1 MLKNSQ
7 WARYDRT
14 EILLRSLLTALCAM
28 GGSATN
34 ALAEILPRD
43 GTFAGVYHR
52 DLWGVGRFDFF
63 LVNPRLHEQ
72 LKAFE
77 GKNISLE
84 VKNAEQPINPGP
96 GIIQE
101 IGEIRERPD
110 SPLEI
115 KLTPNYRR
123 SLDDGL
129 VEIVC
134 YLRNRES
141 KPLCASFGGFAF
153 FSPRKVNEPDKP
165 SPFMPVYT
173 RRQMSITSDEGNR
186 SLHGCFAK
194 HQIWNGRPNLEH
206 GHQVQLNP
214 GEQAPFIARI
224 RLSPG
229 EYEVQVDGISEIDG
243 KRLKPTR
250 AWFRL
255 DIPDKL
261 PVGPEPEP
269 RDLPEADLQLVDV
282 EYLSPTQFAERASLS
297 FTIRAAPGAKRSL
310 VACTRGQEP
319 LLAGLM
325 HAFDGD
331 GKELPLEVYPG
342 DDCTNR
348 GEAWQLTPVTR
359 RGIST
364 TVSFKCPHGQPKS
377 FKLEIV
383 TERGLAEFSIEP

>member
-1 MLKNSQ
+1 MIISVQ
-7 WARYDRT
+7 AMRSDRPGLLFA
-14 EILLRSLLTALCAM
+14 ILSMTLCSL
-28 GGSATN
+28 GGATTN
-34 ALAEILPRD
+34 ARAEILPRD
-43 GTFAGVYHR
+43 GTFEGVYRR
-52 DLWGVGRFDFF
+52 DRWGVGRFAFF

-101 IGEIRERPD
+101 IGEIRKLPD

-115 KLTPNYRR
+115 NFKPNYRR

-129 VEIVC
+129 VEVVC
-134 YLRNRES
+134 YLRNRENN
-141 KPLCASFGGFAF
+141 PLCASIDGISV
-153 FSPRKVNEPDKP
+153 FSPREVDGPDKP
-165 SPFMPVYT
+165 DFFFPVYS
-173 RRQMSITSDEGNR
+173 RRQMSATNGEGVQWLNGHFVM
-186 SLHGCFAK
+186 L
-194 HQIWNGRPNLEH
+194 QVWNGRPNLER
-206 GHQVQLNP
+206 GRQVQLNP
-214 GEQAPFIARI
+214 GEEAPYIARI
-224 RLSPG
+224 RLAPG
-229 EYEVQVDGISEIDG
+229 QYEVRVKGISEIDG
-243 KRLKPTR
+243 KWLKPTLV
-250 AWFRL
+250 WFRL
-255 DIPDKL
+255 NVPDKS
-261 PVGPEPEP
+261 PVAPEHKPP
-269 RDLPEADLQLVDV
+269 DLPETDLQLVDV
-282 EYLSPTQFAERASLS
+282 EYLPPTQFAERDSLS
-297 FTIRAAPGAKRSL
+297 FTIRAARGAKRSL

-364 TVSFKCPHGQPKS
+364 TVSFKCPQGQPES

-383 TERGLAEFSIEP
+383 TERGLAEFSIQP

>member
-1 MLKNSQ
+1 
-7 WARYDRT
+7 
-14 EILLRSLLTALCAM
+14 
-28 GGSATN
+28 
-34 ALAEILPRD
+34 
-43 GTFAGVYHR
+43 
-52 DLWGVGRFDFF
+52 
-63 LVNPRLHEQ
+63 
-72 LKAFE
+72 
-77 GKNISLE
+77 
-84 VKNAEQPINPGP
+84 
-96 GIIQE
+96 
-101 IGEIRERPD
+101 
-110 SPLEI
+110 
-115 KLTPNYRR
+115 
-123 SLDDGL
+123 
-129 VEIVC
+129 
-134 YLRNRES
+134 
-141 KPLCASFGGFAF
+141 
-153 FSPRKVNEPDKP
+153 
-165 SPFMPVYT
+165 MPVYT

-186 SLHGCFAK
+186 SLQGCFAK
-194 HQIWNGRPNLEH
+194 LQIWNGRPNLEQ

-269 RDLPEADLQLVDV
+269 RDLPEADLQLADV
-282 EYLSPTQFAERASLS
+282 EYLPPTQFAERASLS
-297 FTIRAAPGAKRSL
+297 FTIRAARGANRRL

-325 HAFDGD
+325 HAFDQD
-331 GKELPLEVYPG
+331 GKEISLEVYPG

-359 RGIST
+359 HGIST
-364 TVSFKCPHGQPKS
+364 TVSFKCRIGSPKS

-383 TERGLAEFSIEP
+383 TERGLAGFSLEP

>member
-1 MLKNSQ
+1 MLKKLQ
-7 WARYDRT
+7 AAHYDRT
-14 EILLRSLLTALCAM
+14 WILLGGLLTALCAI
-28 GGSATN
+28 GGAATN
-34 ALAEILPRD
+34 ALAEILPRE
-43 GTFAGVYHR
+43 GTFEGIYHR
-52 DLWGVGRFDFF
+52 DRWGVGRFAFF

-84 VKNAEQPINPGP
+84 VKNAKQPINPGP

-101 IGEIRERPD
+101 IGVIRELPE

-115 KLTPNYRR
+115 KIKPNYRR

-134 YLRNRES
+134 YLHNRER

-153 FSPRKVNEPDKP
+153 FSPRKVDEPDKP
-165 SPFMPVYT
+165 GHFIPFYT
-173 RRQMSITSDEGNR
+173 RRQMSISSDEGNR
-186 SLHGCFAK
+186 RLNGSFVM
-194 HQIWNGRPNLEH
+194 HQIWDGRPNLEQ
-206 GHQVQLNP
+206 GHQVQLIP
-214 GEQAPFIARI
+214 GEEAPFIARI

-229 EYEVQVDGISEIDG
+229 EYEVQVEGISEIDG

-255 DIPDKL
+255 DIPNKL

-282 EYLSPTQFAERASLS
+282 EHLPPTQFAERASLS
-297 FTIRAAPGAKRSL
+297 FTIRAARGAKRSL

-325 HAFDGD
+325 HAFDVD

-342 DDCTNR
+342 DDCSNR
-348 GEAWQLTPVTR
+348 GEAWQLTPITR

-364 TVSFKCPHGQPKS
+364 TVSFKCPRGQPKS
-377 FKLEIV
+377 FKLKIL
-383 TERGLAEFSIEP
+383 TERGLAEFSLEP

>member
-1 MLKNSQ
+1 MLKNAQ
-7 WARYDRT
+7 AARYVRMG
-14 EILLRSLLTALCAM
+14 ILLGGLLTALCAM
-28 GGSATN
+28 GGAATN
-34 ALAEILPRD
+34 ALAEILPRQ
-43 GTFAGVYHR
+43 GTFEGVYHR
-52 DLWGVGRFDFF
+52 DRWGVGRFDFF

-84 VKNAEQPINPGP
+84 VKHAEQRINPGP
-96 GIIQE
+96 AMIQE
-101 IGEIRERPD
+101 IGEIRELPH

-115 KLTPNYRR
+115 KLTLNYRR
-123 SLDDGL
+123 SPDDGL

-134 YLRNRES
+134 YLRNREH
-141 KPLCASFGGFAF
+141 KPLCASIDVLTV
-153 FSPRKVNEPDKP
+153 FSPREVDEPDKP
-165 SPFMPVYT
+165 AFHFPVYS
-173 RRQMSITSDEGNR
+173 RRQMSATSGEGVQWLNGHFVM
-186 SLHGCFAK
+186 L
-194 HQIWNGRPNLEH
+194 QVWNGRPNLEY
-206 GHQVQLNP
+206 GRQVQLQS
-214 GEQAPFIARI
+214 GEESPYIARL
-224 RLSPG
+224 RLAPG
-229 EYEVQVDGISEIDG
+229 EYEVRVKGISEIDG
-243 KRLKPTR
+243 KRLKPTC

-282 EYLSPTQFAERASLS
+282 EYLPPTQFAERASLS
-297 FTIRAAPGAKRSL
+297 FTIRAARGAQRSL

-325 HAFDGD
+325 HAFDVD

-342 DDCTNR
+342 DDCSNR
-348 GEAWQLTPVTR
+348 GEAWQLAPVTR

-364 TVSFKCPHGQPKS
+364 TVSFKCSNGSPKS

-383 TERGLAEFSIEP
+383 TERGLAEFSLEP